1 MILIVYVVYWWHM
14 EFLHNTHVSGLWKVS
29 FWGPYLKSL
38 ILICVRSRP
47 LKFNLRCP
55 IIRGHFLCCWFRLY
69 FVLREVIFVA
79 WSPIKWNL
87 GSLISHLWNR
97 LWLNSRRLNKMRF
110 VRSYSFKFDIWSI
123 NLRWGRS
130 ILWSKNVIFLWILCC
145 LDGIG
150 LKLIFVGALPNERH
164 LIQNFTLN

>member
-1 MILIVYVVYWWHM
+1 
-14 EFLHNTHVSGLWKVS
+14 
-29 FWGPYLKSL
+29 
-38 ILICVRSRP
+38 
-47 LKFNLRCP
+47 
-55 IIRGHFLCCWFRLY
+55 
-69 FVLREVIFVA
+69 
-79 WSPIKWNL
+79 
-87 GSLISHLWNR
+87 LISHLWNR

-110 VRSYSFKFDIWSI
+110 VRSYSFKFDSWSI